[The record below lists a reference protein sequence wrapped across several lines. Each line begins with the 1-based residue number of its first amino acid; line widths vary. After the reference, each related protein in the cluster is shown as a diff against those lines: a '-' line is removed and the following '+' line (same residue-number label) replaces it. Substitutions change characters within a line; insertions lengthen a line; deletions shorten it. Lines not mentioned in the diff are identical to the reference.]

1 MKGLDLR
8 CCLNPRVIAGLAVVA
23 LGIWL
28 LAPGMDARALPLLI
42 TAICPLSMAAM
53 VWGMVRGQGAS
64 HCAAPQA
71 QDGAGVGVPPMRG
84 GGTRAEQ
91 LADLRAHLARVQ
103 EQREGISSALA
114 HLEGAGGSVVQEAEA
129 VAHAAAAP
137 RHSSREQH
145 G

>member
-28 LAPGMDARALPLLI
+28 LTPGMGARALPLLI

-53 VWGMVRGQGAS
+53 VWGMVRGQGAA
-64 HCAAPQA
+64 HCAAPHA
-71 QDGAGVGVPPMRG
+71 QEGAGVAPLRT
-84 GGTRAEQ
+84 GGTPAEQ

-114 HLEGAGGSVVQEAEA
+114 RLEDAGGSVVQEAEA
-129 VAHAAAAP
+129 IAHAAAAP